1 MERGKK
7 LPSTYYRHGPIGRY
21 HNILRRWAIR
31 MGRKKAQQS
40 KVIWGGGEENVFG
53 ILFSMT
59 SRRTKQNSGA
69 SLLENLLPFPAPHLQ
84 DLLFSHL
91 DLKSKSQLLRVSR
104 AARRFV
110 QERQERLVQKKSFL
124 ETIFRG
130 KMS

>member
-1 MERGKK
+1 MKKGKK

-21 HNILRRWAIR
+21 HNILRKWAIR
-31 MGRKKAQQS
+31 MGRKKAQQKQS
-40 KVIWGGGEENVFG
+40 NMGGKENVFG
-53 ILFSMT
+53 TFLSMS

-69 SLLENLLPFPAPHLQ
+69 SLLENLLAFPAPHLQ

-130 KMS
+130 KMN